1 MDSNDPYCA
10 AVACTVAATTR
21 RRPLPASLIN
31 DKLLKTLL
39 SDESAPQRAAAAA
52 YALQS
57 TATALPGHWQPLDW
71 GWLEGLLRRVG
82 SECRVD
88 LSSRLQSYTAALDL
102 TADALRSA
110 AATAS
115 GSSSSSSSLPLVLNG
130 APSLEAAVKRSL
142 QHTVSAWKRWGG
154 GRATAAALSS
164 QDTAA
169 ADTAAMR
176 GCACRA
182 AAKLTGLITLL
193 LVKAAAARPQQ
204 VGQWCLDALVPLS
217 SAEPLLLHELLC
229 YWQGHGLLP
238 AALPQQ
244 LLNCLP
250 RDIGSGSG
258 SSSRRGSSSSSSEE
272 VRQTLVLKR
281 YLERAAGVRT
291 GTTEEQPQSGAQML
305 HDLLQ
310 QG

>member
-1 MDSNDPYCA
+1 
-10 AVACTVAATTR
+10 VACAVTATTR
-21 RRPLPASLIN
+21 RRPLPAALIN

-39 SDESAPQRAAAAA
+39 SEESAPQRASAAAH
-52 YALQS
+52 ALQS

-82 SECRVD
+82 SECRAD

-102 TADALRSA
+102 TTGALRSA
-110 AATAS
+110 AAT
-115 GSSSSSSSLPLVLNG
+115 GSSLPLVFNG
-130 APSLEAAVKRSL
+130 APSHEAAVKRSL

-154 GRATAAALSS
+154 GRATAAALAA
-164 QDTAA
+164 QDSTA

-182 AAKLTGLITLL
+182 AAELTGLITLL
-193 LVKAAAARPQQ
+193 LVKAGAARSQQ

-250 RDIGSGSG
+250 RDIGSGS
-258 SSSRRGSSSSSSEE
+258 SRGGSSSSSSAEFK
-272 VRQTLVLKR
+272 QTLVLKR
-281 YLERAAGVRT
+281 FLMRAAGVRT
-291 GTTEEQPQSGAQML
+291 GSAEGQPRSGAQML
-305 HDLLQ
+305 YELLQ

>member
-1 MDSNDPYCA
+1 
-10 AVACTVAATTR
+10 
-21 RRPLPASLIN
+21 
-31 DKLLKTLL
+31 
-39 SDESAPQRAAAAA
+39 
-52 YALQS
+52 
-57 TATALPGHWQPLDW
+57 
-71 GWLEGLLRRVG
+71 
-82 SECRVD
+82 VD

-110 AATAS
+110 AATS
-115 GSSSSSSSLPLVLNG
+115 SSNSSSSSSSSLPLVLNG
-130 APSLEAAVKRSL
+130 APSPEAAVKRSL

-154 GRATAAALSS
+154 ARATAAAPAA
-164 QDTAA
+164 QDATAA
-169 ADTAAMR
+169 ATAAMR

-193 LVKAAAARPQQ
+193 LVKAAAVRPQQ
-204 VGQWCLDALVPLS
+204 IGQWCLDALVPLS